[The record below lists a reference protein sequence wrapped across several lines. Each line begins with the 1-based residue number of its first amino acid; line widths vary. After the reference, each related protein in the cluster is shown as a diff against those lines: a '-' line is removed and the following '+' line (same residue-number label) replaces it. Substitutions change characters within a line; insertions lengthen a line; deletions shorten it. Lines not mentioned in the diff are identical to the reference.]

1 MFSPALPR
9 LQVQASV
16 SGQSN
21 ALSRD
26 SSAAPSP
33 RNNTW
38 LTELHNGRMRRRGDQ
53 VPVTELQTEQ
63 PQLSTHQLPQQL
75 TALSQQLSQS
85 LTLDISANGISQC
98 RICLT
103 PAVDPVYPIL
113 GDGRPCDKYAE
124 NGRHWFCAACL
135 QYAFTMNPCCPICKA
150 EIEQMHWR
158 GSIKNIM
165 LRRVH

>member
-1 MFSPALPR
+1 M
-9 LQVQASV
+9 
-16 SGQSN
+16 
-21 ALSRD
+21 
-26 SSAAPSP
+26 
-33 RNNTW
+33 
-38 LTELHNGRMRRRGDQ
+38 
-53 VPVTELQTEQ
+53 PVTELQTEQ

-85 LTLDISANGISQC
+85 LTLDISANGISEC
-98 RICLT
+98 RICLI

-135 QYAFTMNPCCPICKA
+135 KDAFVMNPCCPICKE

-158 GSIKNIM
+158 GSSKDIM
-165 LRRVH
+165 LRKVHRISLPTQFAHTLKLFRFHSRLLSRFLHASQLLLVCTAA